1 LLESKNL
8 EVLEAVCALMSKL
21 VSPELFSTEQLIV
34 FATAPLG
41 PVAKLGLGWLK
52 TREIGPLEILRLAQV
67 RSHAAAKDAV
77 ALARERLAGR
87 PDFTPDWLLA
97 FLDSPTR
104 EVRDAA

>member
-8 EVLEAVCALMSKL
+8 EVLEAVCALMGKL
-21 VSPELFSTEQLIV
+21 VSPEVFSTEQLLV

-52 TREIGPLEILRLAQV
+52 TREVGPLELLRLSQC
-67 RSHAAAKDAV
+67 RSRAAAKDAV
-77 ALARERLAGR
+77 AFARERLAGR
-87 PDFTPDWLLA
+87 PDFSPDWLLA
-97 FLDSPTR
+97 FLDATTR